1 MAPLLGDEVRV
12 SHHPHHRRLVLAR
25 EEALPGKHV
34 VELRDR
40 RRAVRLRGRD
50 DDDEEGDDEPDLG
63 LYDTDDYYD
72 YYDYPAENAMGMS
85 RNFASSYVAI
95 KPAESEV
102 EDTIERGAQLP
113 PRSTP
118 SDLR

>member
-50 DDDEEGDDEPDLG
+50 DDDEEVASAVSDP
-63 LYDTDDYYD
+63 TDS
-72 YYDYPAENAMGMS
+72 S
-85 RNFASSYVAI
+85 RATQAPI
-95 KPAESEV
+95 ESEMAN
-102 EDTIERGAQLP
+102 EEIESDP
-113 PRSTP
+113 PSRTNPNDGTSA
-118 SDLR
+118 